1 MVGCGAMNE
10 EAGERRSGSPFAYF
24 GLELLVLSQLVL
36 MHVVLTLS
44 GTSLGL
50 ITLFNSLMIFV
61 PSAAISVLAVV
72 ALRAG
77 VAHFRGKTREFVETI
92 RTPAWI
98 IQTLRLILAVS
109 VTYHVY
115 FWVKLLVPLINPV
128 SYDRFLWDLDAQLF
142 FGHSPNEVF
151 LMVAAVPPLVRVF
164 DWIYANGFFLTI
176 SVAMPFFISSL
187 SVERRFRFVLG
198 NSILWLTGG
207 WLYALI
213 PSMGPAYEFSEVWGK
228 SFRLFNESRYWQYQ
242 LLQNYL
248 RVAEIPQVG
257 VGKDINIM
265 YGIGAFPSLH
275 VGFETY
281 VALWV
286 SHLFPRLRPF
296 MFAIVGLMFFASVL
310 TGWHYMID
318 SVAGLILG
326 YVCFRIFRQRAIV
339 VGAERSKNQ
348 QTGLVTE

>member
-1 MVGCGAMNE
+1 MNE
-10 EAGERRSGSPFAYF
+10 EAGERRARSSYAYF

-36 MHVVLTLS
+36 MHVILAWM

-50 ITLFNSLMIFV
+50 ITLRNSLMIFF
-61 PSAAISVLAVV
+61 PSAVISVAAAVAV
-72 ALRAG
+72 RAA
-77 VAHFRGKTREFVETI
+77 VAHFRGKAREFVGTI
-92 RTPAWI
+92 RRPAWI
-98 IQTLRLILAVS
+98 IQTVRLILAVA

-115 FWVKLLVPLINPV
+115 FWVKLLVPLIHPV

-151 LMVAAVPPLVRVF
+151 LMAAAIPPLVRVF

-176 SVAMPFFISSL
+176 SIAMPFFISSL

-207 WLYALI
+207 WLYVLI

-242 LLQNYL
+242 LLQNYV
-248 RVAEIPQVG
+248 RVADIPQAG
-257 VGKDINIM
+257 VVKEINFM

-275 VGFETY
+275 VGFQSY
-281 VALWV
+281 VAFWV
-286 SHLFPRLRPF
+286 SHLFPRLRPV
-296 MFAIVGLMFFASVL
+296 MFAIVATMFFASVL

-326 YVCFRIFRQRAIV
+326 YVCYRIFRQTVIGEGEGRV
-339 VGAERSKNQ
+339 VIQE
-348 QTGLVTE
+348 TGQVTE